1 MSRPTRGKKME
12 MGMTA
17 FDKSYIVDRIAA
29 DLDAWISHRD
39 YFATVNGG
47 SPDRKQ
53 VAICEAKIAELNA
66 DLEKYS
72 F

>member
-1 MSRPTRGKKME
+1 ME
-12 MGMTA
+12 IGMTA

-29 DLDAWISHRD
+29 DIDAWIGHLD
-39 YFATVNGG
+39 YFSTVNGG

>member
-1 MSRPTRGKKME
+1 
-12 MGMTA
+12 MTA
-17 FDKSYIVDRIAA
+17 FDKEQIIGRICA
-29 DLDAWISHRD
+29 DLDAWHSHLD
-39 YFATVNGG
+39 YFSTVNGG

-66 DLEKYS
+66 DLERYS

>member
-1 MSRPTRGKKME
+1 ME
-12 MGMTA
+12 IGMTA

-29 DLDAWISHRD
+29 DIDAWTSHLE
-39 YFATVNGG
+39 YFSTVNGG

-53 VAICEAKIAELNA
+53 VAICEAKLAELNA
-66 DLEKYS
+66 DLDRYS